1 MMADKIVALLVMV
14 VSLQIIYMKINIFFR
29 EDKYFFACK

>member
-14 VSLQIIYMKINIFFR
+14 VSLRIIYMKINIFFR
-29 EDKYFFACK
+29 EDKYFFS

>member
-1 MMADKIVALLVMV
+1 METIVDKIVALLFMV

-29 EDKYFFACK
+29 EDKYLFS